1 MNQSELGKT
10 EEEINAS
17 SAGLSESETGPA
29 PDAEEASPVE
39 QAAANADAPTEL
51 ESPVSSVDEQAAE
64 EADVSNTA
72 DTATEDAPETGDD
85 SSDDADSTSA
95 DAESAEDAHG
105 LQRGTLVPG
114 KIARTTPTAVYVT
127 LENGVEGIVP
137 GSELEVMGKK
147 ILDDLKPGL
156 ELLVYVV
163 NPRNQK
169 GKTILSINH
178 ALEESDWVQAEEYR
192 QSKQVY
198 DGKIGGYNKGG
209 LIVRFGRLR
218 GFVPQSQI
226 AEERLRDM
234 TGETP
239 EERYGRLVGQTIS
252 VKVME
257 VDRSRNRLILSERAA
272 MREVRQRRK
281 ETLIHELQIGEVREG
296 TVVSLENFGAFVDV
310 GGAEGL
316 IHLTEI
322 TWRHITHPRQAL
334 NKGQRVRVKVISID
348 PDANRIGLSI
358 KQLLPDPWDEIALE
372 YGNGALVKGTIT
384 KLTKF
389 GAFARIDTAEE
400 PIEGLIHISEL
411 SDERVEHPKEV
422 VNKGDVLTLRVVKVD
437 VKNRRL
443 GLSLKK
449 VHSAEFLDQDMER
462 AFRDAEREAPL
473 TEAEMAPSQPVDLAA
488 PVEDESFAAAD
499 VAEPVDL
506 PAAEASEHAE
516 GDHPTEA
523 EVVAE
528 EIHEDEVHEEEE
540 AHADEEAEADGD
552 DDSSD
557 EIEVGDED
565 ESSDEIIIQDEP
577 PAE

>member
-1 MNQSELGKT
+1 
-10 EEEINAS
+10 
-17 SAGLSESETGPA
+17 
-29 PDAEEASPVE
+29 
-39 QAAANADAPTEL
+39 
-51 ESPVSSVDEQAAE
+51 
-64 EADVSNTA
+64 
-72 DTATEDAPETGDD
+72 
-85 SSDDADSTSA
+85 
-95 DAESAEDAHG
+95 
-105 LQRGTLVPG
+105 
-114 KIARTTPTAVYVT
+114 
-127 LENGVEGIVP
+127 
-137 GSELEVMGKK
+137 
-147 ILDDLKPGL
+147 
-156 ELLVYVV
+156 
-163 NPRNQK
+163 
-169 GKTILSINH
+169 
-178 ALEESDWVQAEEYR
+178 
-192 QSKQVY
+192 
-198 DGKIGGYNKGG
+198 
-209 LIVRFGRLR
+209 
-218 GFVPQSQI
+218 
-226 AEERLRDM
+226 M

-348 PDANRIGLSI
+348 PEANRIGLSI

-449 VHSAEFLDQDMER
+449 VHSAEYLDQDMER

-473 TEAEMAPSQPVDLAA
+473 TEAEMASAPSAPAAVDA
-488 PVEDESFAAAD
+488 PAQDESFAAED

-506 PAAEASEHAE
+506 P
-516 GDHPTEA
+516 
-523 EVVAE
+523 VAE
-528 EIHEDEVHEEEE
+528 ESETVDAHDEDSSGEH
-540 AHADEEAEADGD
+540 DEDSSGEHD
-552 DDSSD
+552 DDSSG
-557 EIEVGDED
+557 EHDED
-565 ESSDEIIIQDEP
+565 SSAEHEVDDEP